1 MMASA
6 REAQQSAEAARM
18 AAVSEQQKLA
28 AEKAVAD
35 SARDQS
41 EKDAQG
47 LRERLKDQL
56 NMILMTRDTA
66 RGLIVSMSDVLFDTN
81 QATLKP
87 GAKEKLARVSGILL
101 AYPTLHLTLNGYTD
115 STGSDEYNL
124 TLSEHRAD
132 SVRAY
137 LVSNGISVANIESHG
152 MGKDN
157 PVATNDT
164 AAGRQQNR
172 RVEMVV
178 NGDVIGQ
185 PLSAM
190 PQRSPDN
197 GLNAA
202 TR

>member
-1 MMASA
+1 MA
-6 REAQQSAEAARM
+6 
-18 AAVSEQQKLA
+18 K
-28 AEKAVAD
+28 
-35 SARDQS
+35 
-41 EKDAQG
+41 
-47 LRERLKDQL
+47 
-56 NMILMTRDTA
+56 I
-66 RGLIVSMSDVLFDTN
+66 
-81 QATLKP
+81 
-87 GAKEKLARVSGILL
+87 SGILL
-101 AYPTLHLTLNGYTD
+101 AYPTLHMALNGYTD

-124 TLSEHRAD
+124 TLSEHRAN

-137 LVSNGISVANIESHG
+137 LISNGISAANIESHG

-185 PLSAM
+185 PLSGM
-190 PQRSPDN
+190 PQRTPEA
-197 GLNAA
+197 GLNGT